1 MRNAATETLL
11 STVSATGMALTE
23 DGFAD
28 HMDSIDPL
36 REHRSAY
43 HVPLMRDGTP
53 FSYFVGNSL
62 GLQHV
67 GVESSMAAFLRKW
80 REQAV
85 EGHFMQPTPW
95 FEIDQMCVKDM
106 ASLVGAKETEVA
118 LANALTVNLHFLLN
132 AFYHPQGTKKKI
144 MTEHQGFPSDGY
156 CLLSQL
162 ESRGL
167 NPAEDL
173 ITVMAPGTKDW
184 NDPATVIPTDAF
196 LSAIDKRGDETA
208 VLLISAVHYLT
219 GQWFDIP
226 AIVKAAHAKKILV
239 GVDCAHAV
247 GNVPLQLHDWD
258 VDFACW
264 CTYKYL
270 NSGPGNV
277 GGFFVHSKH
286 TSGATPITYLKG
298 WWGND
303 TRSRFSQ
310 HRNFDPAPGAAAL
323 QISTAPAASYMI
335 LAPSL
340 KLMASVGM
348 DAIRQKSLLL
358 TAYLELLLSELMPP
372 GCIEV
377 VTPADP
383 NQRGAQLSLRILPNK
398 LKFGEA
404 TAPGY
409 ECGAGAGGDTD
420 DAALLQRQLL
430 DEGVMIDKRPPDVV
444 RVAPA
449 PMYSS
454 FADVL
459 RAVRIIASLF

>member
-1 MRNAATETLL
+1 MRNTATETLL
-11 STVSATGMALTE
+11 STVNATGMALTE
-23 DGFAD
+23 DSFAA
-28 HMDSIDPL
+28 HMDDIDPL
-36 REHRSAY
+36 REHRAAY
-43 HVPLMRDGTP
+43 HVPATRDGTP
-53 FSYFVGNSL
+53 FAYLVGNSL

-67 GVESSMAAFLRKW
+67 GVEASVAGFLKKW
-80 REQAV
+80 RDQAG

-95 FEIDQMCVKDM
+95 FEIDQLCVKDM
-106 ASLVGAKETEVA
+106 AALIGAKDTEVA
-118 LANALTVNLHFLLN
+118 ITNSLTVNLHLLLT
-132 AFYHPQGTKKKI
+132 AFFRPQGAKKKI
-144 MTEHQGFPSDGY
+144 MMEHQSFSSDGY

-162 ESRGL
+162 ETRGL
-167 NPAEDL
+167 SPTEDL
-173 ITVMAPGTKDW
+173 ITIMAPGTKDW
-184 NDPATVIPTDAF
+184 SDPATIIPTEVF
-196 LSAIDKRGDETA
+196 LSAIEKRGDETA
-208 VLLISAVHYLT
+208 VIVISAVHYLS

-270 NSGPGNV
+270 NSGPGNI
-277 GGFFVHSKH
+277 GGLFVHSRH
-286 TSGATPITYLKG
+286 TSGTTPLSYLKG

-303 TRSRFSQ
+303 AKSRFSH
-310 HRNFDPAPGAAAL
+310 HRHFEPAPGASAL

-340 KLMASVGM
+340 KLMASVGIE
-348 DAIRQKSLLL
+348 AIRQKSVLL
-358 TAYLELLLSELMPP
+358 TAYLELLLSELVPP
-372 GCIEV
+372 GCIEI

-398 LKFGEA
+398 LKSGESA
-404 TAPGY
+404 TPGY
-409 ECGAGAGGDTD
+409 ECGAGGGGDSD
-420 DAALLQRQLL
+420 DAALLRRQLL

-449 PMYSS
+449 PMYNN
-454 FADVL
+454 FTDVL
-459 RAVRIIASLF
+459 RAVRVIASLF